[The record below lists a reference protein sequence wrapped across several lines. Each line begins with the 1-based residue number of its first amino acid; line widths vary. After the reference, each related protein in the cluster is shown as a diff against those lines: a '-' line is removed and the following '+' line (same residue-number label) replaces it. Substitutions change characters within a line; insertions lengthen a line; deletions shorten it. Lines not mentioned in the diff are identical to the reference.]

1 MGEAWWDGSRGTQ
14 GPHTDPAPGIG
25 LASWCFYQVW
35 FQNQRKFKEDFKEMT
50 QNKCRV
56 RRRAVSP
63 KDLPAVN
70 CSKDQGTHG
79 SGAESQP
86 GTCQSV
92 AICPF
97 LHRNDSAGSGTKI
110 LGGAGVGLRPVR
122 APLGAVVLGPFLE
135 VNLHFSSLW
144 EEGAALGCGT
154 SRRQTQLF

>member
-1 MGEAWWDGSRGTQ
+1 
-14 GPHTDPAPGIG
+14 
-25 LASWCFYQVW
+25 
-35 FQNQRKFKEDFKEMT
+35 MT

-97 LHRNDSAGSGTKI
+97 LHRNGSAGSGTKI